1 MSAAKHTCKVVVVG
15 TGAGG
20 AVAGAELAGAGID
33 TILVEQGHYWKTE
46 DHDDIVGAFRRM
58 YLNGGMTVTLGNPP
72 IPVPLGCAVGGT
84 TIINSS
90 TCFRPS
96 EEKMAAWGGP
106 SPAELEPCFAEI
118 ERRMNVHPAEEAVLG
133 GNVRVMRR
141 GCAELGVEI
150 KPLSHNIKDCKGRG
164 RCQYG
169 CREGAKQSTDVT
181 FVPDA
186 LAAGARLLS
195 RHRVEKVLIR
205 NGRAV
210 GVSGVT
216 PEGAFE
222 ITADAVVLAL
232 GALSTPAFLLRQ
244 GLANTSGKLG
254 RGLTIHPA
262 ARVVAEFDGE
272 VDGLN
277 GLSQAGYIDQWA
289 DRGVMLE
296 GVFMPP
302 GLLMASLPGTG
313 HEYKR
318 LASAYRR
325 LAAFGVMVTDTTTGR
340 VMRGRLGNPFTAVY
354 QLNQADAESMRFGM
368 ARLAEIYL
376 AAGAKRVF
384 TNMLPMPCLCNRDEL
399 RRFET
404 VPIRPSHLEMM
415 AFHPLGTCAMGASP
429 ASSVVNH
436 DLEAHDL
443 GGLHVM
449 DGSVV
454 PASPGVNPQITIM
467 GLAMRAAKHLAHTL
481 H

>member
-1 MSAAKHTCKVVVVG
+1 MSDGRHACKVVVVG

-20 AVAGAELAGAGID
+20 AVAGAVLADAGID
-33 TILVEQGHYWKTE
+33 TILVEQGRHWKTG
-46 DHDDIVGAFRRM
+46 DHDDIVGAFSRM
-58 YLNGGMTVTLGNPP
+58 YLNGGITLTLGNPP
-72 IPVPLGCAVGGT
+72 IPLPLGCAVGGT

-96 EEKMAAWGGP
+96 EEKTSAWGGP
-106 SPAELEPCFAEI
+106 SPAELAPCFAEV
-118 ERRMNVHPAEEAVLG
+118 ERRMSVHPAEEAVLG
-133 GNVRVMRR
+133 GNTRVMRR
-141 GCAELGVEI
+141 GCAALGVEI

-186 LAAGARLLS
+186 LAAGARLLT
-195 RHRVEKVLIR
+195 RHRVLKVLTR

-210 GVSGVT
+210 GVSGVS

-222 ITADAVVLAL
+222 IAADAVVLAL

-244 GLANTSGKLG
+244 GLGNASGRVG

-262 ARVVAEFDGE
+262 VRVVAEFDE
-272 VDGLN
+272 DVDGFN

-289 DRGVMLE
+289 DRGVLLE

-313 HEYKR
+313 QEYKD
-318 LASAYRR
+318 LAAAYRR
-325 LAAFGVMVTDTTTGR
+325 LASFGVMVADTTTGR
-340 VMRGRLGNPFTAVY
+340 VLRGRLGNPFTALY
-354 QLNQADAESMRFGM
+354 QLSHADAESMRFGM

-384 TNMLPMPCLCNRDEL
+384 TNVQPMPFLRNRDDL
-399 RRFET
+399 RHFET
-404 VPIRPSHLEMM
+404 MPIRPSHLEMM

-429 ASSVVNH
+429 ESSVVNY
-436 DLEAHDL
+436 DLETHGV

-467 GLAMRAAKHLAHTL
+467 GLALRAAKRLAQTL